1 MPPAPLSVVTE
12 LQRQLN
18 DELGAAH
25 AYLAMALWCDDKN
38 LKGFARFF
46 HKQSSEERAHAQKF
60 ISHLLD
66 RGTLPVLQALPAPQS
81 QFDTLVQVARQ
92 AQAMELSNTAGI
104 HKAYEAAMQAKDYP
118 AQVFLHWFIEEQ
130 VEEEAWTDEMV
141 TRTELANCAGGLGDL
156 DRHIERYLSAEAA

>member
-1 MPPAPLSVVTE
+1 MPPAPHTVTTE

-18 DELGAAH
+18 YELGAAH
-25 AYLAMALWCDDKN
+25 AYLALALWCDDKN

-46 HKQSSEERAHAQKF
+46 HKQAAEERAHAQKF
-60 ISHLLD
+60 IEHLLD
-66 RGTLPVLQALPAPQS
+66 RGTLPILQALPAPQC
-81 QFDTLVQVARQ
+81 QFDTLVQIAKQ
-92 AQAMELSNTAGI
+92 AQTMEQANTAGI
-104 HKAYEAAMQAKDYP
+104 HKAYEAAIQAKDYP

-141 TRTELANCAGGLGDL
+141 ARTELANCAGGLGEL